1 MTPIRKNKS
10 HASAKNFATSHPKLS
25 GILQIIIILFWT
37 TGCILLSQILL
48 AFVFRFLISNYHLH
62 APLMQTIY
70 SAVSYLVAG
79 IIIIIL
85 PSKLNNFRKNK
96 KNKSTSRED
105 LGLIGWP
112 TWTDIGLAPIGFIIY
127 VVFAAIIGG
136 IFSNF
141 PWFNATEAQ
150 SLGFDQFMMGF
161 DRALAFFTLVIV
173 APLAEEIIFRGYL
186 YIKLKKSLQKIFN
199 KSTPLPNK
207 ASAKAATKPV
217 TKAARHAELIAIIV
231 ASLLTSIAFAIM
243 HGQWNV
249 GVNVFTMSI
258 VLCLMREITGTIY
271 SGIIMHMI
279 KNAVAFFLVFVV
291 NFSF

>member
-1 MTPIRKNKS
+1 MTSSKKTIS
-10 HASAKNFATSHPKLS
+10 SASARNFTSAHPKLS
-25 GILQIIIILFWT
+25 SIFQIVVTLFWT
-37 TGCILLSQILL
+37 MGCIFLSQFLL
-48 AFVFRFLISNYHLH
+48 AFVFRFLIKNLNLH

-70 SAVSYLVAG
+70 SVTSYVVAG
-79 IIIIIL
+79 IIIIFL
-85 PSKLNNFRKNK
+85 PPRIANLK
-96 KNKSTSRED
+96 KNKNTKPASRED

-112 TWTDIGLAPIGFIIY
+112 TWTDIGLAPIGFIVY
-127 VVFAAIIGG
+127 VVLAAVISG
-136 IFSNF
+136 IFSAF

-161 DRALAFFTLVIV
+161 DRALAFFSLVIV

-186 YIKLKKSLQKIFN
+186 YIKLKKSLQKIVN
-199 KSTPLPNK
+199 KSTSLPNK
-207 ASAKAATKPV
+207 ASAKAAAKPV
-217 TKAARHAELIAIIV
+217 TKTARHAELISIII

-249 GVNVFTMSI
+249 GVNVFAMSL

-279 KNAVAFFLVFVV
+279 KNAIAFFLVFVV